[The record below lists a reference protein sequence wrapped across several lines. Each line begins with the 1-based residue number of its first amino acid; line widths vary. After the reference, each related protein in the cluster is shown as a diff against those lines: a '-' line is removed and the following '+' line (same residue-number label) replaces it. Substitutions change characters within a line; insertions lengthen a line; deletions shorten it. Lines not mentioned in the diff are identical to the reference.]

1 MTDMSEQPQDSLVRI
16 ETPTEIATSD
26 TDYIGEKT
34 QPTEEILNA
43 LNALQQ
49 TAAAQNGHEQPQ
61 SQQDS
66 QSQEAP
72 SEWHVLREKLR
83 EHPHDPDAWNKL
95 VDLAEARG
103 DIEQIKQT
111 YEALLEV
118 YPNTVCIFK
127 PSTQRSLTHISQYQ
141 VVCSN
146 CLSQPFPEPRP
157 LPVC

>member
-1 MTDMSEQPQDSLVRI
+1 MTDMSEQQQGSIVGT
-16 ETPTEIATSD
+16 ETPTETT
-26 TDYIGEKT
+26 TDYDGDKT

-43 LNALQQ
+43 LNALKQ
-49 TAAAQNGHEQPQ
+49 TTSQNGHEPSQAQQ
-61 SQQDS
+61 SGTQHDS

-83 EHPHDPDAWNKL
+83 EHPHDPEGWNKL

-118 YPNTVCIFK
+118 YPNTVCIFQ
-127 PSTQRSLTHISQYQ
+127 PCTRRSLTYVPIS
-141 VVCSN
+141 S
-146 CLSQPFPEPRP
+146 RP
-157 LPVC
+157 LKLPTSTIS